1 MKLLDRLFE
10 RSTRHVAD
18 TTSRRNFLGRLGSL
32 MVAGA
37 ALPVLLPID
46 RTSKALPPK
55 RRKPVIRV
63 IPAAAITGATA
74 PSTASSAAAAV
85 AP

>member
-18 TTSRRNFLGRLGSL
+18 TTSRRKFLGRLGSL

-37 ALPVLLPID
+37 ALPVLLPI
-46 RTSKALPPK
+46 
-55 RRKPVIRV
+55 RRPDASRWV
-63 IPAAAITGATA
+63 
-74 PSTASSAAAAV
+74 PSSYGGSS
-85 AP
+85 